1 MMHLDA
7 IRHWLTWL
15 QQFDEEP
22 STWYTD
28 ENILDIQLLS
38 SHRTEAYGFTTEHAH
53 TRLHLDDELPFVDL
67 LYGYEGETLKYMLVY
82 ADTDYMTVYLSSE
95 GGSISR

>member
-1 MMHLDA
+1 MHLDA

-15 QQFDEEP
+15 QQFDDDP

-28 ENILDIQLLS
+28 ENILDIELIS
-38 SHRTEAYGFTTEHAH
+38 RHEAVTYGDTATHSH
-53 TRLHLDDELPFVDL
+53 TRIHLDDELHFVDL
-67 LYGYEGETLKYMLVY
+67 LYGYEGPTLKYMLVY

-95 GGSISR
+95 GGNIAR